1 MMFGDPSDEERCPY
15 CGKFPVIGPPG
26 CCSGDSRDTEPP
38 VSLYQGPDTDSLDT
52 LWSVSVDVEYTRI
65 VRETERAW
73 QLEMPDG
80 GVMWFPKSRISKVSP
95 NGGYFKCPAWL
106 ANQKGLTGREQHESA
121 LRNSALRQEIRDLR
135 RRLAELESFL
145 DD

>member
-38 VSLYQGPDTDSLDT
+38 VSLYQGPDTDSYQGPDTDSLDT
-52 LWSVSVDVEYTRI
+52 VLVDVDYTRI

-73 QLEMPDG
+73 LLEMPDG
-80 GVMWFPKSRISKVSP
+80 GVLWFPKSRIAKVSP
-95 NGGYFKCPAWL
+95 EGGYFKCPTWL
-106 ANQKGLTGREQHESA
+106 ANKKV
-121 LRNSALRQEIRDLR
+121 
-135 RRLAELESFL
+135 
-145 DD
+145 